1 MPPMM
6 SNQANYTLL
15 AIVLALAAVAFA
27 FSSLITGVA
36 LVIIRSLLLFLVVF
50 FLLSLVWRRR
60 D

>member
-1 MPPMM
+1 MM

-27 FSSLITGVA
+27 FSGLITGVA
-36 LVIIRSLLLFLVVF
+36 LVVIRSVLVFLAGF
-50 FLLSLVWRRR
+50 FLLSLFWRRR

>member
-1 MPPMM
+1 MM

-36 LVIIRSLLLFLVVF
+36 LVIIRSLLLFLAVF
-50 FLLSLVWRRR
+50 FLLSLFWRRR